1 MVENK
6 TIIGLVGP
14 CSAGKTTLSN
24 NLSQLGYNAKHI
36 AQEHSYVKDMWK
48 LISNPDILIYLDVSY
63 EQSMQRRPLNMSAQD
78 FDEQIQRLNHAR
90 QHADYY
96 LDTSTISAQEVF
108 DRVTAYLRKS
118 KIDPGS
124 GSLEF
129 DEHHDK

>member
-1 MVENK
+1 MVEKK

-24 NLSQLGYNAKHI
+24 NLSQIGYDAKHI
-36 AQEHSYVKDMWK
+36 AQEHSYVKNMWK

-63 EQSMQRRPLNMSAQD
+63 EQSMRRRPLNMSGQD
-78 FDEQIQRLNHAR
+78 FEEQIQRLKHAR

-108 DRVTAYLRKS
+108 NRVKDYLSRS
-118 KIDPGS
+118 KIEPDLGAR
-124 GSLEF
+124 EF
-129 DEHHDK
+129 NEHHD